1 MNLSSKWLPRIW
13 ISFQNKNW
21 LLKRISEGIL
31 LLWIISLVSFAIVQ
45 VAPGDAALSLL
56 RVDTVAVTTEQVEA
70 LRQEMGM
77 NDPVYQKY
85 FRYMSNLLKL
95 DLGESV
101 MTGRPVVAELS
112 HAFPATF
119 LLAGTS
125 LLLTVVLVG
134 IFGYLSSRFA
144 GGWIDKFST
153 GFCLMGASVPTF
165 WLGLLLIDLFSV
177 RLHLLPAVGMA
188 NGGLILPSLSL
199 AIAIAP
205 PFIKIFRNSLI
216 ECARQDFIRAARS
229 RGISEKVIF
238 MRHILK
244 GSLIPVVTILGVSFG
259 SLLGGSVVVE
269 VIFGLPGVGKLA
281 IEAVTRRDYA
291 IVQGFVLSIGIL
303 IFLINLA
310 VDLSYRYLNPA
321 ISLKEAERQ

>member
-13 ISFQNKNW
+13 ISLQNKNW

-85 FRYMSNLLKL
+85 FRYMGNLLKL

-101 MTGRPVVAELS
+101 MTGRPVAAELS

-125 LLLTVVLVG
+125 LLLTIVLVG
-134 IFGYLSSRFA
+134 IFGSLSSRFA

-153 GFCLMGASVPTF
+153 GFCLMGASIPTF

-216 ECARQDFIRAARS
+216 DCARQDFIRAARS

-238 MRHILK
+238 MRHVLK

>member
-1 MNLSSKWLPRIW
+1 M
-13 ISFQNKNW
+13 
-21 LLKRISEGIL
+21 
-31 LLWIISLVSFAIVQ
+31 
-45 VAPGDAALSLL
+45 SLL

-85 FRYMSNLLKL
+85 FRYMGNLLKL
-95 DLGESV
+95 DLGESI

-125 LLLTVVLVG
+125 LLLTIVLVG

-144 GGWIDKFST
+144 GSWIDKFST
-153 GFCLMGASVPTF
+153 GFCLMGASIPTF

-216 ECARQDFIRAARS
+216 DCAHQDFIRAARS

-310 VDLSYRYLNPA
+310 VDLSYCYLNPA

>member
-70 LRQEMGM
+70 LRQELGM

-101 MTGRPVVAELS
+101 MTGRPVVAVLS

-125 LLLTVVLVG
+125 LLLTVVFVG

-205 PFIKIFRNSLI
+205 PFIKIFSNSLI

>member
-1 MNLSSKWLPRIW
+1 MWFLSKSWLFRR
-13 ISFQNKNW
+13 FG
-21 LLKRISEGIL
+21 EGIL
-31 LLWIISLVSFAIVQ
+31 FLWIISLVSFAIVQ

-56 RVDTVAVTTEQVEA
+56 RIDSVAVTVEQVEA

-77 NDPVYQKY
+77 YDPLHQKY
-85 FRYMSNLLKL
+85 FHYMNNLLHL

-101 MTGRPVVAELS
+101 MTGRSVVAELA

-125 LLLTVVLVG
+125 LGLTMVLVA
-134 IFGYLSSRFA
+134 IFGSLGALYA
-144 GGWIDKFST
+144 GSWVDKFST
-153 GFCLMGASVPTF
+153 GFCLIGASIPTF
-165 WLGLLLIDLFSV
+165 WLGLLLIDLFAV
-177 RLHLLPAVGMA
+177 RLHLLPAVGM
-188 NGGLILPSLSL
+188 GSGKGLILPSLSL

-205 PFIKIFRNSLI
+205 PFVKIFRNSLI

-229 RGISEKVIF
+229 RGISESRIF
-238 MRHILK
+238 IRHILK
-244 GSLIPVVTILGVSFG
+244 GSLIPVVTILGVSLG

-269 VIFGLPGVGKLA
+269 VIFGIPGVGKLA

-321 ISLKEAERQ
+321 ISLKEAERR